1 MCLGAVEDRG
11 RDARRVPGTGRVCLA
26 GGRSLGEL
34 CREATGEAVGALRSV
49 MGSDQAPASARV
61 SAACALLDRGWGRP
75 RQRLEVD
82 EGSPGEGGE
91 DEPRLVWP
99 GDPDFVEP
107 PAA

>member
-1 MCLGAVEDRG
+1 MLADG
-11 RDARRVPGTGRVCLA
+11 RT
-26 GGRSLGEL
+26 LGEL
-34 CREATGEAVGALRSV
+34 CREATGEAVVALRAV
-49 MGSDQAPASARV
+49 MGSDEASAAARV
-61 SAACALLDRGWGRP
+61 SAACALLDRGWGRL

-82 EGSPGEGGE
+82 EGLPGEGGE